1 MDSAI
6 RSSQILMSRKIEQDQ
21 RISDDGYMEFLR
33 LNGSLINS
41 VDNFKNK
48 LIVDSVAETRLE
60 TVTPEI
66 VNQLDRHD

>member
-48 LIVDSVAETRLE
+48 LVVDSVAETRLE